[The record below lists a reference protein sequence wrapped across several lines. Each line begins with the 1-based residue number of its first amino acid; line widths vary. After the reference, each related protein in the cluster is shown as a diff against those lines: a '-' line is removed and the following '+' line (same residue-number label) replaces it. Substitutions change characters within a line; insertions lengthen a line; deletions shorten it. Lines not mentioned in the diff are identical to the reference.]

1 MSLRPWQR
9 DFLMAPDGVA
19 MGRSADQPVAVPTSA
34 APPSETAEGG
44 SRLRRMARV
53 VGPPFLV
60 FLFVLA
66 IWALA
71 SEVLLD
77 KDKRFLLPPWWDV
90 VNIGFLDSQNVS
102 EIMSGLWLTTKAA
115 LLGLGLSIVI
125 GMGLGILMSQAKW
138 IERSIFPYAVVLQTI
153 PILALVPLIGFTLGF
168 DFTSRVLVC
177 VLIALFPVITNT
189 LFGLLSVERGQH
201 DLFTLHGASRW
212 TRLTKLQLPAAMPAI
227 FTGFRIAAGAS
238 VVGAVV
244 GDFFFKQGEPG
255 IGQLIDLYSSQLE
268 SERLYAAVIA
278 SSLLGVVVFVVVGM
292 VNDRVVGRWHESGG
306 R

>member
-1 MSLRPWQR
+1 MSIASEQVVP
-9 DFLMAPDGVA
+9 APSSITTADAAVSGESR
-19 MGRSADQPVAVPTSA
+19 GRRT
-34 APPSETAEGG
+34 
-44 SRLRRMARV
+44 LRV
-53 VGPPFLV
+53 VLPPFIV
-60 FLFVLA
+60 FLIVLGL
-66 IWALA
+66 WALA

-77 KDKRFLLPPWWDV
+77 EDKRFLLPPWWSV
-90 VNIGFLDSQNVS
+90 VNIGFLDSQNAA
-102 EIMSGLWLTTKAA
+102 EIFSALWLTTRAA
-115 LLGLGLSIVI
+115 LLGFALSIVI
-125 GMGLGILMSQAKW
+125 GMALGIVMSQAKW
-138 IERSIFPYAVVLQTI
+138 IERSLFPYAVVLQVT

-168 DFTSRVLVC
+168 DFSSRVLVC

-189 LFGLLSVERGQH
+189 LFGLLSVDRGQH

-244 GDFFFKQGEPG
+244 GDFFFKQGKPG

-278 SSLLGVVVFVVVGM
+278 SCLLGVVFFVLVGVV
-292 VNDRVVGRWHESGG
+292 NNRVVGRWHESAGH
-306 R
+306 